1 MSPGSLDSPA
11 HRFDGATPLRGDP
24 TDMRL
29 SRSARRLGPFL
40 ALVAALALPPLA
52 QAQEKRPEQSAAF
65 STVQAASA
73 PNDESV
79 QAIND
84 DYDRKVLRLD
94 RDRLERLARLAARQ
108 KPTEAAATY
117 EQLFRLGFAANLFR
131 DVETSADAV
140 VKDGSPSP
148 TTLTLAHLTRV
159 IARAD
164 RGAYEE
170 SLDCLRQILAQ
181 RESERQAGGPKVT
194 LAADEVVGI
203 CDAYYQRLVHDGQYE
218 IARKAFRLAV
228 DQTPQP
234 PVKDYLRSRLARLE
248 QVGKPAPAIRGTD
261 IDGKPFDLAAFKVTW
276 LEQVYDAYRGRGFEV
291 VGINLDAADGSQK
304 IETIIPSVRRFL
316 IDHNLRWPILVS
328 GSGGQD
334 YAKSYGIT
342 DIPAKVLIDREG
354 NVVQLDLVRKNLE
367 PVLSR
372 IIGP

>member
-1 MSPGSLDSPA
+1 
-11 HRFDGATPLRGDP
+11 
-24 TDMRL
+24 MRL
-29 SRSARRLGPFL
+29 PHSARRLGPSL
-40 ALVAALALPPLA
+40 PLVAALALPPLA
-52 QAQEKRPEQSAAF
+52 QAQVKRPEQAVAS
-65 STVQAASA
+65 SPVQAASA
-73 PNDESV
+73 ANDESV

-84 DYDRKVLRLD
+84 DYDRKLLRLD

-108 KPTEAAATY
+108 KPADAAATY
-117 EQLFRLGFAANLFR
+117 EQLFRLGIAANLFR
-131 DVETSADAV
+131 DVEAAADAV
-140 VKDGSPSP
+140 VKDGSPST

-181 RESERQAGGPKVT
+181 RETDRQAGGPKVT
-194 LAADEVVGI
+194 LAADELVGI

-228 DQTPQP
+228 EQTPQP
-234 PVKDYLRSRLARLE
+234 PVRDYLRGRLARLE
-248 QVGKPAPAIRGTD
+248 QVDKPAPATRGTD
-261 IDGKPFDLAAFKVTW
+261 IDGKPFDLSAAKGKVVLVVFWASWCLPNAAQVTW

-304 IETIIPSVRRFL
+304 IETIMPSVRRFL
-316 IDHNLRWPILVS
+316 IDHNVRWPILVS

-334 YAKSYGIT
+334 YAKAYGIT
-342 DIPAKVLIDREG
+342 DIPANVLIDREG

-372 IIGP
+372 IVGP